1 MPGQPGSMHDDR
13 PTATLPALVEHG
25 YGTWLWIDARVEGFP
40 VQARRML
47 GHRIVDAALDALTA
61 TTEAA
66 YSPRGG
72 ARTDRLGTANRSLT
86 VLRILLRGARD
97 RRHLSIEQHEHAMKL
112 VDEWGRQIGGW
123 LRAERSRGGS
133 G

>member
-1 MPGQPGSMHDDR
+1 MHDDR

-25 YGTWLWIDARVEGFP
+25 YEVWLWIDARVAGFP

-66 YSPRGG
+66 YLPRGL
-72 ARTDRLGTANRSLT
+72 ARVARLDCANRSLT

-97 RRHLSIEQHEHAMKL
+97 RKHLSVEQHEHVMNL
-112 VDEWGRQIGGW
+112 VDDWGRQIGGW
-123 LRAERSRGGS
+123 LRAERGRPGHG
-133 G
+133 